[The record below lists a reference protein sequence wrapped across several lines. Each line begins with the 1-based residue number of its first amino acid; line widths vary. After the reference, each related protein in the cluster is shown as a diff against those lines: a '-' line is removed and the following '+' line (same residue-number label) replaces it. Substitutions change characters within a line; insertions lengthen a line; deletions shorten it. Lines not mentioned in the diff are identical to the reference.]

1 MAVPTPFAPPAT
13 PEARTHAPD
22 RSGRTEPGAVRRVG
36 TGGARVLELV
46 TRALGIGTA
55 IAVAVAFTPR
65 EVGLASALVAF
76 GTLAAEAASGAVFR
90 ARAGRIDAR
99 AGGDV
104 VPLFA
109 TLVIATSLAVGL
121 LAAKDEL
128 AVLLG
133 AFEIERMLLLVMP
146 LAVAG
151 ACVRTLRR
159 SRLGRRLDLGTLAAG
174 ILAVGTVLAFAALG
188 KTVTA
193 LLLGAG
199 VALVAEGVFALRGA
213 RLVPSRAAWRGTWST
228 LHDALAGLPASF
240 LIAALRRLDVF
251 VVFAASGPESAGLW
265 CVARAIALEPG
276 RAVLGLLPAWRP
288 GTPASSLSRAPEFV
302 FVPWLAGAAL
312 LAPVIVH
319 DLLGPRWDAAAWF
332 VRTLAPAGI
341 ALLVAN
347 ALARHARCG
356 GWIAM
361 PSMWLSAVAA
371 LGGLCG
377 ADAFTGVVLAGA
389 SLAALARILRHA
401 QRDSAGLASRSTAI
415 AGVGVATLV
424 SCCGLLGVVAFL
436 QSRGRP
442 AEELLVLAIATGVV
456 LHAAATIGWSPFV
469 RHAREAR
476 VPVSS
481 RRLPS

>member
-1 MAVPTPFAPPAT
+1 MAVPTPSAPPAT
-13 PEARTHAPD
+13 PEVRTHAPV
-22 RSGRTEPGAVRRVG
+22 RAGRPEPGAVRRPEA
-36 TGGARVLELV
+36 GGARVLELV
-46 TRALGIGTA
+46 TRAFGIGTA

-76 GTLAAEAASGAVFR
+76 GTLVAEAASGAVLR
-90 ARAGRIDAR
+90 ARAGRSDAR
-99 AGGDV
+99 AGGDSV
-104 VPLFA
+104 SLFA
-109 TLVIATSLAVGL
+109 TLVIATAITVGL
-121 LAAKDEL
+121 LAAKDEV
-128 AVLLG
+128 AALLG
-133 AFEIERMLLLVMP
+133 AFEIERMLLLVVP

-159 SRLGRRLDLGTLAAG
+159 SRLGRRLDLGTLVAG
-174 ILAVGTVLAFAALG
+174 ILAVGTMLAFAALG

-193 LLLGAG
+193 MLLGAG
-199 VALVAEGVFALRGA
+199 VALGVEGVAVLRGA
-213 RLVPSRAAWRGTWST
+213 RLVPSRAAWRGAWST
-228 LHDALAGLPASF
+228 LHDALAGLPASL
-240 LIAALRRLDVF
+240 LIAVLRRLDLF
-251 VVFAASGPESAGLW
+251 VVFAAYGPESAGVW
-265 CVARAIALEPG
+265 CIARAIALEPG

-288 GTPASSLSRAPEFV
+288 TAPVWRLSRAPELIL
-302 FVPWLAGAAL
+302 VPWLTGAAL
-312 LAPVIVH
+312 LAPALVH
-319 DLLGPRWDAAAWF
+319 DLVGPRWDAAAWF

-347 ALARHARCG
+347 SLARHARCG

-361 PSMWLSAVAA
+361 PSLWLSAVAA
-371 LGGLCG
+371 FGGLCG

-401 QRDSAGLASRSTAI
+401 RRDSAGFASQLTAI

-424 SCCGLLGVVAFL
+424 SSCGLLGVVAFL

-442 AEELLVLAIATGVV
+442 AEELLVLAVATGVV
-456 LHAAATIGWSPFV
+456 LHAAATIGWVPFV